1 MLLKNLVTRRV
12 SEENASKS
20 SLTRRVTKQGHL
32 LLAALVFYSF
42 IPRESFAQESSE
54 GRSPDEL
61 FCSGDYDAAL
71 ELAKVEVDR
80 GVWNEKWPKLLMRC
94 QLARGKY
101 SDALETYT
109 KAIDRYSQSLSLR
122 MLGRDVLLANNRT
135 EQAEREADQI
145 FNILQ
150 QSSSRFSSADS
161 LVAAGRYFVLRGE
174 DARQV
179 LTLFYD
185 RVRQAD
191 PMHLEVHLATA
202 ELAIEKGDFEVAAK
216 TLVEAEKI
224 DNKDPRVGHLQAL
237 AWASSDSTKATS
249 AIEKSLA
256 CNPNFAPSILLLVDN
271 AIDAEQYQQA
281 DEWLTKVL
289 QVNPHDWAAWSYL
302 AVIAHLRG
310 QYEIESLMRASALS
324 DWSTNPAVDHLIG
337 RKLSDNYRFEVGAA
351 YQRRSLAMDSGYA
364 PANYQLAQ
372 DLLRLGEDAIGWE
385 LAGNVAKADPYNV
398 VVHNL
403 MTLSDRLKKFTLLEA
418 DGIQVRMEA
427 KEADIY
433 GERVID
439 LLTKAK
445 QVLCEKYEVTPRAP
459 IIVEIYPEQKDF
471 AIRTF
476 GLPGGSGF
484 LGVCF
489 GRVITANSPASQGPR
504 PSNWE
509 SVLWH
514 EFCHAVTLEKT
525 RNRMPRWLSEGI
537 SVFEERN
544 RDPSWGQSM
553 TPLFREMLLDE
564 KLTSVSQLSSAFLK
578 PPSSLHLQFAYYQS
592 SLVVEFLVE
601 EFGIDALKSLLT
613 ELGSG
618 LSINDAI
625 GRSMRPIETIDE
637 QFLQYAHQ
645 RALAFGKDADWIRL
659 EEELGDAGDETS
671 KRVLEPNAN
680 NVWSLMRQASL
691 LVAAKQWED
700 ASVTLEKLLELG
712 IVFGERDGPL
722 DQLTTVYR
730 ELGNSEKELQSLK
743 LLNMHSSDSLPAL
756 SRLIEIAR
764 EKRDWAA
771 VLDYANKSIA
781 VQPLLPSGYEAAAEA
796 ASELEKPGEAVKSL
810 LTLSKL
816 TPVDPAGLDFR
827 IATVQS
833 ALGQH
838 DFAKRRILR
847 ALELAPRY
855 REAHRLLLKINA
867 ETQLDSADL
876 ESSEDRSSVE
886 AASE

>member
-1 MLLKNLVTRRV
+1 MLVI
-12 SEENASKS
+12 
-20 SLTRRVTKQGHL
+20 SLFFLSLNSPK
-32 LLAALVFYSF
+32 
-42 IPRESFAQESSE
+42 SFAQAPVKQE
-54 GRSPDEL
+54 SPDEL
-61 FCSGDYDAAL
+61 FRSGNYDSAL
-71 ELAKVEVDR
+71 ALAKIEVDR

-122 MLGRDVLLANNRT
+122 MLGREVLLANNRI
-135 EQAEREADQI
+135 EQAEKEADQI
-145 FNILQ
+145 FTILQ
-150 QSSSRFSSADS
+150 QASSRFSSADS

-191 PMHLEVHLATA
+191 PKHLEVQLATA
-202 ELAIEKGDFEVAAK
+202 ELAIEKGDFDVAAK
-216 TLVEAEKI
+216 TLVVAEKI
-224 DNKDPRVGHLQAL
+224 DDKDPRVGHLQSL
-237 AWASSDSTKATS
+237 AWASSDSVKATE
-249 AIEKSLA
+249 AVKKSLA
-256 CNPNFAPSILLLVDN
+256 CNPNFTPSILLLVDN

-281 DEWLTKVL
+281 DELLTKVL
-289 QVNPHDWAAWSYL
+289 QINPHDWAAWSYL
-302 AVIAHLRG
+302 AVLAHLRG

-324 DWSTNPAVDHLIG
+324 DWSKNPAVDHLIG

-351 YQRRSLAMDSGYA
+351 YQRRSLAFDSGYA

-433 GERVID
+433 GDRVIA
-439 LLTKAK
+439 LLTSAR
-445 QVLCEKYEVTPRAP
+445 QVLCEKYDVTPRAP

-476 GLPGGSGF
+476 GLPGGGGF

-489 GRVITANSPASQGPR
+489 GRVITANSPASQGSR

-525 RNRMPRWLSEGI
+525 KNRMPRWLSEGI

-544 RDPSWGQSM
+544 RDASWGQSM
-553 TPLFREMLLDE
+553 TPIFREMLLDE
-564 KLTSVSQLSSAFLK
+564 KLTPVSELSSAFLK
-578 PPSSLHLQFAYYQS
+578 PPSAMHLQFAYYES

-601 EFGIDALKSLLT
+601 KYGIDSLKSLLT

-625 GRSMRPIETIDE
+625 GRTMRPIETIDE
-637 QFLQYAHQ
+637 QFLQYAHE
-645 RALAFGKDADWIRL
+645 RALAFGKDADWTRP
-659 EEELGDAGDETS
+659 EADLGDRVDETI
-671 KRVLEPNAN
+671 KQVFAEPGVAKPGVAESNAK
-680 NVWSLMRQASL
+680 NVWSLLQQAAL
-691 LVAAKQWED
+691 LLAAKEWED
-700 ASVTLEKLLELG
+700 ARIPLEKLMEFG
-712 IVFGERDGPL
+712 VIFGERDGPL

-730 ELGNSEKELQSLK
+730 ELGNNEKELESLE
-743 LLNMHSSDSLPAL
+743 LLNKHSSDSLPAL
-756 SRLIEIAR
+756 SRLIEISR
-764 EKRDWAA
+764 EKNDWQAA
-771 VLDYANKSIA
+771 LEYANKSIA
-781 VQPLLPSGYEAAAEA
+781 IQPLLPGGYEAAAEA
-796 ASELEKPGEAVKSL
+796 ASKLEKPDEAVKSL
-810 LTLSKL
+810 LALSKL
-816 TPVDPAGLDFR
+816 KPVDPAGLDFR
-827 IATVQS
+827 IATVQL
-833 ALGQH
+833 ALSKH
-838 DFAKRRILR
+838 TLAKRSILR
-847 ALELAPRY
+847 ALELAPRF
-855 REAHRLLLKINA
+855 REAHRLLLQIN
-867 ETQLDSADL
+867 T
-876 ESSEDRSSVE
+876 ESKVE
-886 AASE
+886 STDASDER